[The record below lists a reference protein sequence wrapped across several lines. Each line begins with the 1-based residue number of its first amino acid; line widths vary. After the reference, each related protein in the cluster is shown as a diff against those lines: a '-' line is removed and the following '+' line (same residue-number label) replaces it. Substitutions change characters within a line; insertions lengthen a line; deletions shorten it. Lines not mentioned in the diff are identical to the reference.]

1 MKKNMDGRRMVPY
14 NVYRMTLHCAMT
26 LHNARLGRGVCG
38 AAVRPRCLPDGGSCM
53 TSGTRPRPSVQQ
65 QPSGGDFNR
74 AVNER
79 TAKFHSALVG
89 SVYWQFH
96 N

>member
-1 MKKNMDGRRMVPY
+1 MVQY
-14 NVYRMTLHCAMT
+14 NGNVYRMTLHCAMT

-65 QPSGGDFNR
+65 QRGDLNR

-79 TAKFHSALVG
+79 TVKFHSALVG
-89 SVYWQFH
+89 SIYWQFH

>member
-38 AAVRPRCLPDGGSCM
+38 AAGAASLSAGWWQLHDVRH
-53 TSGTRPRPSVQQ
+53 
-65 QPSGGDFNR
+65 
-74 AVNER
+74 E
-79 TAKFHSALVG
+79 TAAKCTAAAEWRGL
-89 SVYWQFH
+89 Y
-96 N
+96 

>member
-1 MKKNMDGRRMVPY
+1 MDGRRMIPY
-14 NVYRMTLHCAMT
+14 NVYRMPQILHCAMT
-26 LHNARLGRGVCG
+26 LHNARLGRGVSG

-79 TAKFHSALVG
+79 TVKLHSALVG
-89 SVYWQFH
+89 RVYWQFH